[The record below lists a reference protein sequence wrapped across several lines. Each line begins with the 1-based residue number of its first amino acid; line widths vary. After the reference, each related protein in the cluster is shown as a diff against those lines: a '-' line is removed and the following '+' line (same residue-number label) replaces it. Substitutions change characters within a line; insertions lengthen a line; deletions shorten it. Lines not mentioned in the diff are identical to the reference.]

1 MRCII
6 LIQTLVF
13 LVLLSSCQKL
23 ENTPRELTFETV
35 TTKTGSLESAIEL
48 TGAVKPTV
56 EILVGSEASGRVNE
70 LFVDFNSVVSAGD
83 VLATIDSTN
92 IKSQIRRLNDQIL
105 SAEVNRKIQLVSI
118 ERAQTIL
125 ENAKIRLEREKDLY
139 DQNATSL
146 AVLEAVQRE
155 FDLAVAD
162 LKLAEIRLASRD
174 SSINQLNAQL
184 DEAKTNLSHTVI
196 KSPIDG
202 IVADKRIE
210 VGQTVQSNF
219 NSPELFVITSDLS
232 QIFIESEIPE
242 SEISNVNVGDLA
254 RFTIEAFPERFFTGK
269 VKNIRIQPQEKN
281 GLVTYTTIVEAQN
294 PYADLRT
301 GMTVNLQIIAFS
313 KTDLTLISTDAD
325 RFSPSP
331 DMFNSQGDSKVEYD
345 YVKIMSEPISDI
357 FDEMGFN
364 PERRSLFIKKLTEKS
379 KTDNDI
385 VGDVTRLFEHQ
396 PAKYRIHQNLNRL
409 LKTTL
414 EETELIEFNSH
425 FAEYKKTRQT
435 DFWINGEGEK
445 IERRSVR
452 LGVSNGDYV
461 EVISGLSESD
471 KVITGISP

>member
-1 MRCII
+1 MRCLI
-6 LIQTLVF
+6 LIQILVF

-162 LKLAEIRLASRD
+162 LKLAEITLTSRD

-345 YVKIMSEPISDI
+345 YVKTVSYTH
-357 FDEMGFN
+357 
-364 PERRSLFIKKLTEKS
+364 LTLPTK
-379 KTDNDI
+379 
-385 VGDVTRLFEHQ
+385 
-396 PAKYRIHQNLNRL
+396 A
-409 LKTTL
+409 
-414 EETELIEFNSH
+414 
-425 FAEYKKTRQT
+425 
-435 DFWINGEGEK
+435 
-445 IERRSVR
+445 
-452 LGVSNGDYV
+452 
-461 EVISGLSESD
+461 
-471 KVITGISP
+471 